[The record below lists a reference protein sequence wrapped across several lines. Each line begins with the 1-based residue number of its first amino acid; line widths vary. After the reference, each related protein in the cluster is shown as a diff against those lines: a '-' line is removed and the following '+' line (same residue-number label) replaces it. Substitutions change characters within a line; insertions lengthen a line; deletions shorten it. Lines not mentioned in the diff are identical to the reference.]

1 MFNLTLRKLNVN
13 LTWHKIIF
21 FTLCA
26 QDFQEYKV
34 ALGVTNNTHS
44 SGLHCDVTFIYT
56 KWYTYGHSQG
66 NLSKSKIS
74 CIDLLLIL

>member
-26 QDFQEYKV
+26 QDFQE
-34 ALGVTNNTHS
+34 
-44 SGLHCDVTFIYT
+44 
-56 KWYTYGHSQG
+56 
-66 NLSKSKIS
+66 
-74 CIDLLLIL
+74 